1 MGQAL
6 IRVSHKNKGS
16 IILIILPLYRKSNY
30 YMAESNITTKRIAKN
45 TMLLYGRMLFLMLIS
60 LYTSRVILNALG
72 VEDYGIYNVVGGVVT
87 MFSVLSGS
95 LNAAIQRFITFELGT
110 GNLNQLKKVF
120 SSSVTI
126 QIGIALLMIVIAET
140 VGLWFVNYKMAIPE
154 DRLIAANWCFQLSI
168 ITFAINLISVPY
180 NAAIIAHEKMSAF
193 AYISIIEAV
202 GKLIVAWCITIN
214 PIDRLIFYA
223 VMIALLAWGIRFLY
237 TAYCKRNFEECTY
250 RFIYDHNL
258 LKNMLGFAGWNFF
271 GAGSWQLMNQGVN
284 LLINVFFG
292 VTVNAA
298 RGIAVQVDNAVMQF
312 VNNFTTAVNP
322 QITKSYASGDY
333 SYMFSLIFKGAK
345 YSYFLLMFFAIP
357 LIFEMRFVLHM
368 WLGIVPNH
376 AVEFARLALL
386 ASLIMV
392 LSNTMITAMLAT
404 GDIKKYQII
413 VGGLGMLVFPLAW
426 LFFYFGLPPET
437 AYLST
442 IMIFLCQ
449 LLCRLKLLKGMIG
462 LSPIEYIKN
471 VLVKTIS
478 VSLLA
483 IIIPFLLIKTMDDG
497 IIRLLLVGLS
507 SVVVSVIAIW
517 FIGINNA
524 ERLFFITS
532 IKNFK
537 SRIL

>member
-1 MGQAL
+1 
-6 IRVSHKNKGS
+6 
-16 IILIILPLYRKSNY
+16 
-30 YMAESNITTKRIAKN
+30 MAESNITTKRIAKN

-140 VGLWFVNYKMAIPE
+140 VGLWFVNYKMVIPE